1 MPHRLTTA
9 RVAILLATA
18 GLAAAVPAAASA
30 APGDFGPPLPLR
42 SGGATSL
49 PGDPSITLN
58 ADGLGVAVSDVGGSG
73 VPGPHFS
80 ASAFT
85 NGVFLDPFTFSG
97 GTTRFGPSSGGV
109 AAYAHTGLLS
119 AGLHATTK
127 STQAVLAIGRLSA
140 DKATLGTVRAV
151 GPTTMF
157 ASAPALAVDA
167 KGDAAMVVPVCRD
180 GGCNRS
186 LIYLVTRR
194 AGSSHLTTTRVAEA
208 TRTLPRVAAA
218 INARGDALAVWTDNE
233 DVDARIRT
241 LGGTLRATQ
250 RVGATQRGS
259 LASPSASLSLHRAEL
274 VGWSTQVVHE
284 GDPTAGEVRAGQARD
299 GGRFTSVPLSTL
311 PALSGQSVVGAVVE
325 VAFDPAGVR
334 HLAWTGYDGTAAAG
348 RHFTVSSALLHGGA
362 GSGTATL
369 VNRRVVSDPAVDT
382 ILDDLDTITGGAEL
396 ITMRAG
402 LRGDEPVDGHTVVQ
416 VASRPSANAAF
427 TRTTLSSPDEL
438 ATSAHAALLPGRAVV
453 VWGTATAGARYAE
466 RVTPAVPTR

>member
-18 GLAAAVPAAASA
+18 GFATALPAAASA

-42 SGGATSL
+42 SGGPASL
-49 PGDPSITLN
+49 PGDPSVTLN

-73 VPGPHFS
+73 VPGPHSS
-80 ASAFT
+80 ASAFA
-85 NGVFLDPFTFSG
+85 NGGFLDPFTFSG

-119 AGLHATTK
+119 AGLHATTR
-127 STQAVLAIGRLSA
+127 STQAVLAFGRLSA
-140 DKATLGTVRAV
+140 NRATLGTVRPV
-151 GPTTMF
+151 GPSTMF

-218 INARGDALAVWTDNE
+218 INERGDALAVWTDNE

-259 LASPSASLSLHRAEL
+259 LASPSAALSLHRAEL

-284 GDPTAGEVRAGQARD
+284 GDPTAGEVRAAQARD
-299 GGRFTSVPLSTL
+299 GGRFASVRLSTL
-311 PALSGQSVVGAVVE
+311 PALSGQSVVGAVVK
-325 VAFDPAGVR
+325 VTFDPAGVR
-334 HLAWTGYDGTAAAG
+334 HLAWTGYDGTPAAG
-348 RHFTVSSALLHGGA
+348 RFTVSSALLHGA
-362 GSGTATL
+362 ANSGTATL
-369 VNRRVVSDPAVDT
+369 VDRQVVSDPAVDT
-382 ILDDLDTITGGAEL
+382 ILDDLQTTTGGAEL
-396 ITMRAG
+396 IAMRAG
-402 LRGDEPVDGHTVVQ
+402 LRGDEAVDGRTAVQ
-416 VASRPSANAAF
+416 VASRPSASAAF
-427 TRTTLSSPDEL
+427 VRATLSAPDEL
-438 ATSAHAALLPGRAVV
+438 ATSAHAALLPDRAVV

-466 RVTPAVPTR
+466 RVTPAVPTP